1 MGLCAQTLPTTPSE
15 GLFNM
20 FQNHPLFKSSDAVAL
35 NRAVTRAATKIGQG
49 IVDSAITTDF
59 VSLESITAPQR
70 ETVSRTHSDLVKVLK
85 DLLQGDG
92 IGIENIDHADAS
104 KRPFTD
110 AQLDAGAVALMAAGN
125 PIAYTARAMAVQ
137 NVQSMEGVQVYD
149 GSFSSQGA
157 WLTSESK
164 IDMQAFD
171 DRALQPNLGFNV
183 IFNMAAAR
191 QDEFGETFYPT
202 LVTTPDQNGVAFSLR
217 KIMFYNEVRH
227 SLSGKPT
234 NFNMLNLL
242 DAFVDASLLSQPLIE
257 AIPYFVTGNAENN
270 ANFVDP
276 LVIAPFPV
284 VANGATFDTS
294 ALAIGREIDLL
305 GLSQN
310 PGVSPT
316 GTFDSFDSLDH
327 RLALKNLYL
336 RVTNAAATTSVIPV
350 NVSGLNRIQYL
361 KSQEGL
367 DREVVLNFYTVDI
380 PLTGSTLDIAG
391 AAAPALAYLA
401 APTRNNWIVRLKFA
415 VNGRGNLQFGTV
427 QAVASQVTIES
438 VWRDEGNHTL
448 TQVVDPALIAALK
461 ADLVGMDIIGYT
473 LTARRANINR
483 RTMGILVNTQE
494 INEIH
499 TIPLGTPITAN
510 NPVTQTQTSTDIT
523 APVTAARVINSNNA
537 VTKIIEY
544 ASQLSALKFSY
555 DRKTIVPN
563 VQGIARNIIRPFY
576 EKNTFDAAT
585 AINSIKSQDRSLDF
599 SAALIDRIRE
609 IVYRMYRESAY
620 QPALDAMLGHTGE
633 KPMVIIGTDPVIARH
648 LIVPGDT
655 RLASIGFESQVVTS
669 MDSRMYGKIFIT
681 LTRQGNKAGEPLTFG
696 CMPWMPELAATTQ
709 ITRNGSTTIE
719 TTVQPRSLHINLTPL
734 LIEIDVVNLATAIG
748 NSLPVPMKT
757 IP

>member
-1 MGLCAQTLPTTPSE
+1 
-15 GLFNM
+15 M
-20 FQNHPLFKSSDAVAL
+20 FQNHPLFKSSEAVAL
-35 NRAVTRAATKIGQG
+35 NRAVTQVATKITSGA
-49 IVDSAITTDF
+49 VTTDTTKGL
-59 VSLESITAPQR
+59 VTLESISMPERSAVQ
-70 ETVSRTHSDLVKVLK
+70 RTHADFVNVLK
-85 DLLQGDG
+85 DILRGDG
-92 IGIENIDHADAS
+92 ISLENIDSPDLS

-110 AQLDAGAVALMAAGN
+110 AQLDAGAAAMMAAGN
-125 PIAYTARAMAVQ
+125 PTAYAARAMSVQ
-137 NVQSMEGVQVYD
+137 NVPAMEGVQVYD
-149 GSFSSQGA
+149 GSFSSQTA

-164 IDMQAFD
+164 VDMQAFD
-171 DRALQPNLGFNV
+171 DRALTPNLGFNV

-242 DAFVDASLLSQPLIE
+242 DAFVDASLLSQPLID
-257 AIPYFVTGNAENN
+257 AIPYHVTGNVDNN
-270 ANFVDP
+270 ANFVDTA
-276 LVIAPFPV
+276 VIAPFPA
-284 VANGATFDTS
+284 VANGVTFNTS
-294 ALAIGREIDLL
+294 ALKMGLEIDLL
-305 GLSQN
+305 GLAQN

-327 RLALKNLYL
+327 RLALKQVYL
-336 RVTNAAATTSVIPV
+336 RVVNAAAVTSIIPV

-367 DREVVLNFYTVDI
+367 DREVNLNFYTADI
-380 PLTGSTLDIAG
+380 PLTGTTLDVAG
-391 AAAPALAYLA
+391 AAAAALTYLTGG
-401 APTRNNWIVRLKFA
+401 TRNTWIVRLKFS
-415 VNGRGNLQFGTV
+415 VNGRANLQFGSV
-427 QAVASQVTIES
+427 QAVASAVSIDS
-438 VWRDEGNHTL
+438 VWSDTGNHTL
-448 TQVVDPALIAALK
+448 TQITDTALLNALK
-461 ADLVGMDIIGYT
+461 ADLASLDLIGYT
-473 LTARRANINR
+473 LTARRANLNR

-510 NPVTQTQTSTDIT
+510 NPVTQTQTATDIT
-523 APVTAARVINSNNA
+523 APVTAARIINSNNA

-555 DRKTIVPN
+555 DRKTPVPN
-563 VQGIARNIIRPFY
+563 IQGIARNIIRPFY
-576 EKNTFDAAT
+576 EYNTFDAAT

-609 IVYRMYRESAY
+609 IVYRMYRESGY

-719 TTVQPRSLHINLTPL
+719 TTIQPRAMQINLTPL
-734 LIEIDVVNLATAIG
+734 LIEIQVENLATAIG